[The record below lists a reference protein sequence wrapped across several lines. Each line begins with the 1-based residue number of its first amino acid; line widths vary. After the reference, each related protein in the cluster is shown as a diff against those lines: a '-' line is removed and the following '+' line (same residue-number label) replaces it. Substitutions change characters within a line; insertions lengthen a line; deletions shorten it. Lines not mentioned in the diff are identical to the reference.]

1 MPLLPSEYTRK
12 DLQKIVRDES
22 ATTARRSEQ
31 GHDWAAGQHQDNA
44 DEARHMISARHY
56 GRNSRK
62 HTWR

>member
-1 MPLLPSEYTRK
+1 MPLLPSEYTPQ

-22 ATTARRSEQ
+22 VNAASRSDQ
-31 GHDWAAGQHQDNA
+31 GHDWAAQQHQDNA
-44 DEARHMISARHY
+44 DEARQMISDRHY